1 MNDEQRQAAK
11 QSAMLDLA
19 DMIDVKCGW
28 APEEFAMR
36 FTQAEWA
43 LIIEALYLAGES

>member
-19 DMIDVKCGW
+19 DMIDTKAGW

-36 FTQAEWA
+36 FHQAEWA
-43 LIIEALYLAGES
+43 LIIDALRIAGEA

>member
-1 MNDEQRQAAK
+1 MDDEQRQAAK

-19 DMIDVKCGW
+19 DMIDAKW
-28 APEEFAMR
+28 WLAPEEFALR

-43 LIIEALYLAGES
+43 LIIEALHIAGEA